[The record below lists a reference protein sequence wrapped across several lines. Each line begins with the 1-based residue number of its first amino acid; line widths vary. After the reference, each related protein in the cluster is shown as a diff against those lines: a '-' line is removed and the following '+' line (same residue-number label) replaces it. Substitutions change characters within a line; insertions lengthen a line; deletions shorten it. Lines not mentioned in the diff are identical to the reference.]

1 MNYPE
6 YTGNLVPKKRVPVRI
21 DSFPEHQSARN
32 EKGTSDTSLEM
43 TGTISGPREGYYQR
57 YGINRDYESC
67 SGGFLRGTFR

>member
-6 YTGNLVPKKRVPVRI
+6 CTGSLVPKKRVPVRI
-21 DSFPEHQSARN
+21 DYFPDRQSVRY

-57 YGINRDYESC
+57 YGINRDYEPC